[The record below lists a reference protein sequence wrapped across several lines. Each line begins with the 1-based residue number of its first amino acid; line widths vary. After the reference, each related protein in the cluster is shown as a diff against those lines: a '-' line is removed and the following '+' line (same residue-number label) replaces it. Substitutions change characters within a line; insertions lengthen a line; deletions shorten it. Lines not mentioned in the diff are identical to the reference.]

1 MNHDVALRKTLRL
14 TKLDNG
20 YSRIRCCVRV
30 VVNQIKD
37 LWHQFKFQLT
47 FNISISWL
55 KISIS
60 FHKYFLVDV
69 IKVEVSTIPYTL
81 NYSLHMPH
89 FILGLT
95 KAKNTNFSQFLDMTT
110 KIKRVSIFEVVQWR
124 QTTRKKHRSI
134 SEWKLY
140 LDQQSSCKSTKIA
153 LRYLLFLCWSHL
165 STVLRGLKKFYHGF
179 GSKLAKR

>member
-1 MNHDVALRKTLRL
+1 MLCKSCRKSNKKVT
-14 TKLDNG
+14 
-20 YSRIRCCVRV
+20 
-30 VVNQIKD
+30 
-37 LWHQFKFQLT
+37 
-47 FNISISWL
+47 SIQVPTHIQYQTWQ

-60 FHKYFLVDV
+60 FHKHFLVDV
-69 IKVEVSTIPYTL
+69 IKVEVSAIPYAP

-140 LDQQSSCKSTKIA
+140 LDQQSSCKSRKIA
-153 LRYLLFLCWSHL
+153 LKFLLFLCWSHL
-165 STVLRGLKKFYHGF
+165 SDKIKF
-179 GSKLAKR
+179 